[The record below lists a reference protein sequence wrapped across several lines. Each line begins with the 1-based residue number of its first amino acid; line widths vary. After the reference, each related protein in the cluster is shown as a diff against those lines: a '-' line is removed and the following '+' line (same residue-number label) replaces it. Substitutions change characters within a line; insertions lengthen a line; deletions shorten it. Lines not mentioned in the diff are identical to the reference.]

1 MLMDKE
7 ERYRIKRK
15 GREIFIMKLKKIT
28 TSIIILGMVSVAAA
42 GCGNAQSED
51 ITVVSR
57 EDGSGTRGAFVEL
70 FNVEKEQDGEKVDLT
85 TEEAQITNSTS
96 VVLITV
102 KEDEYAIGYISLGSL
117 NDSVKALQIDG
128 VSASAETVKDGS
140 YKIARP
146 FQVVIKEDIQNPAV
160 DDFMN
165 FILSTEGQSVVEA
178 NGYIAS
184 EEGTGYAA
192 NNASGKIVVGGSSSV
207 SPVMEKLIEVYKG
220 VNPNVQFELQTTDST
235 TGITET
241 ISGNYDLGI
250 ASRELKDTE
259 TSSGIKATVI
269 AIDGIAVIVNQD
281 NAVDGLSSDQVK
293 GIYTGE
299 ILTWNEVE
307 D

>member
-1 MLMDKE
+1 
-7 ERYRIKRK
+7 
-15 GREIFIMKLKKIT
+15 MKLKKII
-28 TSIIILGMVSVAAA
+28 TSIIMLGMVSMLAV
-42 GCGNAQSED
+42 GCGGKQSED

-70 FNVEKEQDGEKVDLT
+70 FDMEEEKDGEKVDLT

-96 VVLITV
+96 VVLTTV

-128 VSASAETVKDGS
+128 VSPSAEAVKDET

-146 FQVVIKEDIQNPAV
+146 FQVVVKEDSQNPAV
-160 DDFMN
+160 VDFMN
-165 FILSTEGQSVVEA
+165 FILSTEGQNVVEA
-178 NGYIAS
+178 NGYIAAGQ
-184 EEGTGYAA
+184 GTAYTA
-192 NNASGKIVVGGSSSV
+192 NNATGKIVVGGSSSV
-207 SPVMEKLIEVYKG
+207 SPVMEKLIEAYKE
-220 VNPNVQFELQTTDST
+220 VNQAVEIELQTTDST